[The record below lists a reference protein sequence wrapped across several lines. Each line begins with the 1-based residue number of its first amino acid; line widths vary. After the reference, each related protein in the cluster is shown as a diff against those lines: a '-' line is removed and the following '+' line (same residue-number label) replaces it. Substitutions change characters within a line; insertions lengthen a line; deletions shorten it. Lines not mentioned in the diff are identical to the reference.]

1 MSTKNISISYADVP
15 GFAASTSVASV
26 TLIVTDPAGVA
37 TNSSLTPGQT
47 STTFEATA
55 VGAYGVSVQGVD
67 QNGNLL
73 GTAVTA
79 SFSVDAPATVTLSLP
94 FSLNI
99 S

>member
-15 GFAASTSVASV
+15 GFAAGTSVASV
-26 TLIVTDPAGVA
+26 TLIVTDPSGVA
-37 TNSSLTPGQT
+37 TNSSLQPGQA
-47 STTFEATA
+47 STTYEATA
-55 VGAYGVSVQGVD
+55 VGSYAVSAQGVD

-73 GTAVTA
+73 GSPATT